1 MPPAGVVWT
10 EGIAT
15 RPPNTPWPQNAPRGP
30 DTLAASRGPD
40 MLAKPGGVGRVV
52 EGGRQ
57 GLYLIEAM
65 LSCRRASGR
74 DSW

>member
-1 MPPAGVVWT
+1 MPPTGAPP
-10 EGIAT
+10 E
-15 RPPNTPWPQNAPRGP
+15 RPLRALRGCPGENAPRGP
-30 DTLAASRGPD
+30 DTLAAPRGPD
-40 MLAKPGGVGRVV
+40 MLAELGGMGSVV

-65 LSCRRASGR
+65 PSCRRASGR